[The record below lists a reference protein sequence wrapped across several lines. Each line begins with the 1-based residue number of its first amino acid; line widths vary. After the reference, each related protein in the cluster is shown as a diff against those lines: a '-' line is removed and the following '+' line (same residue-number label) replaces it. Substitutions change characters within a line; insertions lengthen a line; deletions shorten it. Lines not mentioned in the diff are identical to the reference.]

1 MAGAT
6 AVCFVFPAGLVGFPV
21 DFVLVFG
28 EVFASDFTTVF
39 AVVFAF
45 DFLANSLPGSF
56 AELPLALETAE
67 AEDFFLVVTA
77 AVVLANG
84 HSPNENENKN
94 FGQSNLQY

>member
-1 MAGAT
+1 LACAT
-6 AVCFVFPAGLVGFPV
+6 AVCFVFPAGLADFPV

-28 EVFASDFTTVF
+28 EVFASDFATVF

-56 AELPLALETAE
+56 AELPFALETAE

-84 HSPNENENKN
+84 HSPNKNENKN
-94 FGQSNLQY
+94 FRQSNLQY